1 MNPTIKA
8 ALNSTISTL
17 ENKSRET
24 TEAEFNVKTA
34 SARAA
39 EAQRKIGSAE
49 SKVEAQQT
57 SLDDVNSKIAT
68 PPMKEVSTGGK
79 NGGTK
84 KVVDE
89 EELTKLQNQKKN
101 ITGLLTQARTDV
113 ETAREE
119 AANTSTEALQAA
131 GIKQETIQEASELQ
145 NRVAAMQKTLSEG
158 GKVSDQDLEKLATD
172 INTFSG
178 KLNKEDNKADVLG
191 NAVYDP
197 LAKGLKNIIKTI
209 EKNNAQ
215 PDPNAPP
222 PEGTVNRQ
230 LFDIGIKG
238 EPQTKI
244 IKLMEKAA
252 ERNLQIDQGKTFTK
266 DEMKTMFN
274 EYKTLT
280 NGLTDTQKNSEVIK
294 DFKKDMED
302 LVTKSGHADI
312 LTEGGG

>member
-8 ALNSTISTL
+8 ALNNTISTL

-24 TEAEFNVKTA
+24 SEADFNVKTA
-34 SARAA
+34 SDRAA
-39 EAQRKIGSAE
+39 AAQKKIGTSEA
-49 SKVEAQQT
+49 KVDAHQT
-57 SLDDVNSKIAT
+57 SLDNVNSKIAT

-84 KVVDE
+84 KVVDD
-89 EELTKLQNQKKN
+89 EELAKLQNEKKN
-101 ITGLLTQARTDV
+101 ITGLITQARTEV
-113 ETAREE
+113 ENARQE
-119 AANTSTEALQAA
+119 AEATSTEALQAA

-145 NRVAAMQKTLSEG
+145 NRVASMQKTLSEG
-158 GKVSDQDLEKLATD
+158 GKVSDQDLQKLATD

-178 KLNKEDNKADVLG
+178 KLNKEDNKGDVLG

-197 LAKGLKNIIKTI
+197 LVKGLKNIIKTI
-209 EKNNAQ
+209 EKKESQ

-222 PEGTVNRQ
+222 PEGSVNRK

-238 EPQTKI
+238 DPQAKI
-244 IKLMEKAA
+244 IRLMEKAA

-274 EYKTLT
+274 DYKTLT
-280 NGLTDTQKNSEVIK
+280 NGLTDAQKNSEVIK
-294 DFKKDMED
+294 GFKTDMEA
-302 LVTKSGHADI
+302 LVTKSGHGDI